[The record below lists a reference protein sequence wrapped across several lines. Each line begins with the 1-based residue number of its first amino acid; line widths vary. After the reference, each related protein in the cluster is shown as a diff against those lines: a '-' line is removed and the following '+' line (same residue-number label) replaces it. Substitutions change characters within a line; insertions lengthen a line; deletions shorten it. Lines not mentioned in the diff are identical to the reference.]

1 MQCRRVMCRAESMCS
16 LSIDWSVFLIADEG
30 CYNESCTVSCHLL
43 PSYGRAFDM
52 FGFSWNNYKT
62 KVGGIFYGF
71 AKKEGFRCYT
81 CMLILM

>member
-1 MQCRRVMCRAESMCS
+1 
-16 LSIDWSVFLIADEG
+16 
-30 CYNESCTVSCHLL
+30 
-43 PSYGRAFDM
+43 M

>member
-1 MQCRRVMCRAESMCS
+1 
-16 LSIDWSVFLIADEG
+16 
-30 CYNESCTVSCHLL
+30 
-43 PSYGRAFDM
+43 M

-71 AKKEGFRCYT
+71 AKKEGFWCYT